1 MDPEQFRTAGY
12 GVIDDIIHYFATLP
26 SNKVLPEVTP
36 GYLRPQLPS
45 RPPEEPQPWSEVQ
58 ADLER
63 IIKPGLTH
71 WQHPHFMAFFPSIV
85 TYPSILGEMYSAA
98 WNAPGF
104 NWLCSPACTELETV
118 VLDWVAQACGLPE
131 CFHSTGPTNGGGVIY
146 GTASEA
152 IATMVVAARERI
164 VRRLTST
171 TDLTEGTKAYED
183 KVMDLRQR
191 LVALGSDQAHSSTVK
206 AALVAGV
213 RYRSVPTNL
222 ADNMVM
228 KGDALRTVLE
238 QCKADGL
245 IPFYITCTM
254 GTTNTCAV
262 DDFEGIKAVLRERK
276 EWSQIWVHTDAA
288 YAGAA
293 LVAEEYQHIAA
304 QWADN
309 VDSFD
314 FNMHKWL
321 LVNFDASCC
330 FVRNRKDLTEALEVN
345 PSYLRNNVSDTGTVV
360 DYRNW
365 QIPLGRRFRSLKVW
379 FVLRSFGLSGLRAH
393 IRNGIQV
400 GIEFA
405 EMLRSRPDLFKIITQ
420 PAFALTVF
428 RVWNT
433 SKSSTVDS
441 EALTR
446 KVYETIHQQG
456 DFFLTSTVVGGVYA
470 IRVVNANQAAHVEH
484 VRKVFGLLVTLA
496 EKFTLSQ

>member
-164 VRRLTST
+164 VRRLAST

-191 LVALGSDQAHSSTVK
+191 LVALGSDQAHSSTAK

-228 KGDALRTVLE
+228 KGDALL
-238 QCKADGL
+238 
-245 IPFYITCTM
+245 
-254 GTTNTCAV
+254 

-365 QIPLGRRFRSLKVW
+365 QIPLGRRFRSLKV
-379 FVLRSFGLSGLRAH
+379 
-393 IRNGIQV
+393 

-441 EALTR
+441 DALTR

-456 DFFLTSTVVGGVYA
+456 DFFLTSTVLGGVYA